1 MRPGGRGREGKAK
14 DCNKAAGAG
23 PKAQW
28 GQGAKASPQPHPQP
42 QATRSDAL
50 HKFSGGQ
57 LKGASGTGHL
67 LYLVHA
73 ETPDS
78 LYLAAAG
85 SGTPQLPNN
94 ICKERSPTQ
103 DFVGTGLELVW
114 NFFGT
119 FSSKKVAEKVVLE
132 TAQQRSAATTVTPS
146 FGLPATT

>member
-57 LKGASGTGHL
+57 LKGASGIGHF

-73 ETPDS
+73 ETPDL
-78 LYLAAAG
+78 LYLAQPGA
-85 SGTPQLPNN
+85 
-94 ICKERSPTQ
+94 ETQ
-103 DFVGTGLELVW
+103 NSRTTSSRNAHQHKISN
-114 NFFGT
+114 NFF
-119 FSSKKVAEKVVLE
+119 E
-132 TAQQRSAATTVTPS
+132 TV
-146 FGLPATT
+146 